1 MIIIKMGGFMKNR
14 VTEILGCKFPL
25 ILGPMRQITL
35 GIMAAAV
42 SKTGGFGQIA
52 ASGLS
57 GALLKKELN
66 TARKITSNPIG
77 VNIPVY
83 RSNAL
88 EALEVCIEMGVK
100 TITTSAGNPAKLIE
114 RIKGAGLKVLH
125 KVSNV
130 KMAVIAQEAG
140 VDGVIATGFEAGGH
154 IGKDDVTTLCLV
166 PELVKILQI
175 PVIAAG
181 GIADEKGM
189 IAALA
194 LGAEG
199 VEVGTRFIAT
209 HECPVPDFFKDLIV
223 SSASNSTLL
232 LGKKGMP
239 MRVLKNAAAE
249 IILSR
254 ENGEGSN
261 RKTIKNM
268 AYIQD
273 ADNLDSAIMPGGQVA
288 GLIYDIKNAS
298 EIFPDMVRNA
308 QLLINKIASQFK
320 EDE

>member
-1 MIIIKMGGFMKNR
+1 MRNR

-35 GIMAAAV
+35 GEMAAAV

-57 GALLKKELN
+57 GELLKKELN

-88 EALEVCIEMGVK
+88 EALDVCIKMGVK
-100 TITTSAGNPAKLIE
+100 TITTSAGNPAKLID
-114 RIKGAGLKVLH
+114 RIKDAGLKVLH

-130 KMAVIAQEAG
+130 KMAITAQEAG
-140 VDGVIATGFEAGGH
+140 VDGIIATGFEAGGH
-154 IGKDDVTTLCLV
+154 IGKDDITTLCLV
-166 PELVKILQI
+166 PELVNILQI

-209 HECPVPDFFKDLIV
+209 YECPVPDFFKDLTV

-249 IILSR
+249 IISSR
-254 ENGEGSN
+254 ENGEESSG
-261 RKTIKNM
+261 KEIKNM

-288 GLIYDIKNAS
+288 GLVNDIKNAS

-308 QLLINKIASQFK
+308 QALINRIASQFK
-320 EDE
+320 EDK

>member
-1 MIIIKMGGFMKNR
+1 MRNR

-35 GIMAAAV
+35 GEMAAAV

-57 GALLKKELN
+57 RELLKKELN
-66 TARKITSNPIG
+66 RANKITSNPIG

-83 RSNAL
+83 RSNAS
-88 EALEVCIEMGVK
+88 EALDICIEMGVK
-100 TITTSAGNPAKLIE
+100 TITTSAGNPAKFID
-114 RIKGAGLKVLH
+114 RIKDAGLKVLH

-130 KMAVIAQEAG
+130 KMAITAQEAG

-154 IGKDDVTTLCLV
+154 IGKDDITTLCLV
-166 PELVKILQI
+166 PELVNILQI

-209 HECPVPDFFKDLIV
+209 RECPVPDFFKDLTV

-249 IILSR
+249 IISSR
-254 ENGEGSN
+254 ENGEERSG
-261 RKTIKNM
+261 KEIKNM

-288 GLIYDIKNAS
+288 GLVKEIKNAS

-308 QLLINKIASQFK
+308 QALINRIASQFK

>member
-1 MIIIKMGGFMKNR
+1 MRNR
-14 VTEILGCKFPL
+14 VTRILGCKFPL

-35 GIMAAAV
+35 GEMAAAV

-57 GALLKKELN
+57 RELLKKELN

-100 TITTSAGNPAKLIE
+100 TITTSAGNPAKLID
-114 RIKGAGLKVLH
+114 RIKNAGIKVLH

-130 KMAVIAQEAG
+130 KMAITAQEAG

-166 PELVKILQI
+166 PELANLLQI

-209 HECPVPDFFKDLIV
+209 SECPVPDFFKDLTV

-249 IILSR
+249 IISRR
-254 ENGEGSN
+254 ENGEESD
-261 RKTIKNM
+261 RKEIKNM

-288 GLIYDIKNAS
+288 GLVNDIKNAS

-308 QLLINKIASQFK
+308 QALINKIASQFK

>member
-1 MIIIKMGGFMKNR
+1 MRNR
-14 VTEILGCKFPL
+14 VTRILGCKFPL

-35 GIMAAAV
+35 GEMAAAV

-57 GALLKKELN
+57 RELLKKELN

-100 TITTSAGNPAKLIE
+100 TITTSAGNPAKLID
-114 RIKGAGLKVLH
+114 RIKNAGIKVLH

-130 KMAVIAQEAG
+130 KMAITAQEAG

-166 PELVKILQI
+166 PELANLLQI

-209 HECPVPDFFKDLIV
+209 SECPVPDFFKDLTV

-249 IILSR
+249 IISRR
-254 ENGEGSN
+254 ENGEESD
-261 RKTIKNM
+261 RKEIKNM

-288 GLIYDIKNAS
+288 GLVNDIKNAS

-308 QLLINKIASQFK
+308 QALINKITSQFK